1 MMERLCAFAL
11 ERGIESNYVKH
22 LIARRGLQP
31 PASDMAEWP
40 WPLRVFTLGSFTLER
55 NGEPVRFGGKGPKK
69 PLEMLK
75 VLIASGGREVA
86 GAAMCAAL
94 WPDSEADAADNALG
108 ITLQRLRK
116 ILGDERAVI
125 QQGGKLSLDSRHCWV
140 DAWAFEALLDRA
152 EALLRSE
159 RNADEV
165 EQMAARIC
173 EANRGVFLANEPE
186 QPWTL
191 PLRDRLRARVTRVVL
206 LLGQRLE
213 QGGGTE
219 AAVELYRH
227 ALEQDNLTEAL
238 YQRLMGCHARLGQR
252 AEAMAAYRRCRELLS
267 IVLGIQPSAETEQL
281 FRAIQLA

>member
-1 MMERLCAFAL
+1 LVLDNYQELPA
-11 ERGIESNYVKH
+11 ES
-22 LIARRGLQP
+22 A
-31 PASDMAEWP
+31 
-40 WPLRVFTLGSFTLER
+40 
-55 NGEPVRFGGKGPKK
+55 
-69 PLEMLK
+69 
-75 VLIASGGREVA
+75 GGREVA

-125 QQGGKLSLDSRHCWV
+125 QQGGKLSLDARRCWV

-159 RNADEV
+159 RNAGEV
-165 EQMAARIC
+165 EQIAARIC

-281 FRAIQLA
+281 FRAIQSA

>member
-1 MMERLCAFAL
+1 
-11 ERGIESNYVKH
+11 V
-22 LIARRGLQP
+22 
-31 PASDMAEWP
+31 
-40 WPLRVFTLGSFTLER
+40 
-55 NGEPVRFGGKGPKK
+55 
-69 PLEMLK
+69 
-75 VLIASGGREVA
+75 
-86 GAAMCAAL
+86 
-94 WPDSEADAADNALG
+94 
-108 ITLQRLRK
+108 RK

-125 QQGGKLSLDSRHCWV
+125 QQVGKVNLDARHCWV

-152 EALLRSE
+152 DALLRSD

-219 AAVELYRH
+219 AAVQIYRH
-227 ALEQDNLTEAL
+227 ALEQNNLTEAL
-238 YQRLMGCHARLGQR
+238 YQRLMACHARLGQR

-281 FRAIQLA
+281 FRAIQSA